1 MTSAPRVIQLDPNQ
15 FRAADLDAAAA
26 WLAEQGVAAGPTQT
40 FYGLMAGADRPAALD
55 RIAAMK
61 GRPTDKPLLLLLDD
75 VERAEEYAAVI
86 GPEARRLMD
95 LFWPGPLTLLLEART
110 GLDPLLVGPTGA
122 VGLRLDGSALTRAL
136 VRGAGRAVTATSA
149 NPAGRPPAETA
160 DQAIG
165 YFGQALDLVID
176 AGPCPGG
183 RPSTVVDA
191 SARPVRL
198 VREGAIGWDRIAAA
212 AGIQP

>member
-1 MTSAPRVIQLDPNQ
+1 
-15 FRAADLDAAAA
+15 
-26 WLAEQGVAAGPTQT
+26 
-40 FYGLMAGADRPAALD
+40 
-55 RIAAMK
+55 
-61 GRPTDKPLLLLLDD
+61 
-75 VERAEEYAAVI
+75 
-86 GPEARRLMD
+86 
-95 LFWPGPLTLLLEART
+95 
-110 GLDPLLVGPTGA
+110 
-122 VGLRLDGSALTRAL
+122 
-136 VRGAGRAVTATSA
+136 VTATSA